1 MQRPSRE
8 ELGRRGFLAALTG
21 LAAAGCRA
29 AEAPA
34 KEQPPAKEQ
43 RMTASSP
50 SSSGGAVPSRQPVLF
65 VGHGSPMNAIE
76 DNRWSRAFRALGQSL
91 PTPRAV
97 LAISA
102 HWFVSGTHVT
112 DNAHP
117 QTIHDFG
124 GFPRELFEM
133 IYPAPGDP
141 ALAERVRQLLAAHSA
156 SARSDWGLDHGT
168 WSVLCHVRPDA
179 DVPVLQLSIDARLTA
194 AQHIAIG
201 QALSPLRD
209 EGVLI
214 LGSGNIVHNL
224 RDAFGNM
231 RAGRTA
237 TPRWASDFDAATA
250 SAIGQRDAAFLGR
263 SLETDTGRQAHPT
276 PEHYLPLLYAFG
288 ASSEA
293 DAVSYPI
300 EGFDAG
306 SLSMRSV
313 RFG

>member
-1 MQRPSRE
+1 
-8 ELGRRGFLAALTG
+8 
-21 LAAAGCRA
+21 
-29 AEAPA
+29 
-34 KEQPPAKEQ
+34 
-43 RMTASSP
+43 MTASAP
-50 SSSGGAVPSRQPVLF
+50 SASGSAPARMPALF

-76 DNRWSRAFRALGQSL
+76 DNRWARAFRELGQSL

-97 LAISA
+97 LAVSA
-102 HWFVSGTHVT
+102 HWYVPGTYIT

-117 QTIHDFG
+117 ETIHDFG
-124 GFPRELFEM
+124 GFPRELHEM

-141 ALAERVRQLLAAHSA
+141 ALAERIRQLLSAHGA

-168 WSVLCHVRPDA
+168 WSVLCHLRPDA
-179 DVPVLQLSIDARLTA
+179 DVPVLQLSIDARLPQA
-194 AQHIAIG
+194 KHLEIG
-201 QALSPLRD
+201 RALAPLRD
-209 EGVLI
+209 EGVLV

-237 TPRWASDFDAATA
+237 TPRWASEFDAAIA
-250 SAIGQRDAAFLGR
+250 SAIEQRDGTFLST
-263 SLETDTGRQAHPT
+263 SLGTDIGRQSHPT
-276 PEHYLPLLYAFG
+276 PDHYLPLLYAFG
-288 ASSEA
+288 ASAET